1 MDLLYKISHFQEKIK
16 VLLYSNVKRNPNK
29 TLEKLPIVGL
39 AGEYDKNSDI
49 FRYITVYWVYTV
61 GIFWMNEAFS
71 TWFYSS

>member
-16 VLLYSNVKRNPNK
+16 VLLYSNVKRNPSK

-49 FRYITVYWVYTV
+49 FRYITVY
-61 GIFWMNEAFS
+61 
-71 TWFYSS
+71 